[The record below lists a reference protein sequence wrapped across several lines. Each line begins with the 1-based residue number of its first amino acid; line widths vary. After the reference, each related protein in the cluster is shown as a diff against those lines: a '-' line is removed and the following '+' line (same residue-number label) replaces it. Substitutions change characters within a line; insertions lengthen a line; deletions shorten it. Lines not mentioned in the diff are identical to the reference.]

1 MGRQTYR
8 WLNLLTMITTITCL
22 HILREKERKIMIIRK
37 DKREGKS
44 GEREIKK
51 EREKEGERERK
62 KEKERE

>member
-1 MGRQTYR
+1 
-8 WLNLLTMITTITCL
+8 
-22 HILREKERKIMIIRK
+22 MIIRK